1 MKKISLIVLVDS
13 KKIPVEIEN
22 CQGKM
27 QSKKIQKIQIFQ
39 KCKKTQQMQKFGFAF
54 SPPPPALG
62 PKKMGGEESSQLRL
76 DG

>member
-39 KCKKTQQMQKFGFAF
+39 NAKKTQQIQKFGFAF
-54 SPPPPALG
+54 SPPPGLG